1 MENMNG
7 NSYNNKAFNQHQA
20 PDYHNYR
27 SNNNT
32 ATSTNKSALDKFM
45 EQNEF
50 SVYSAEMAKKYLSD
64 SLNSITLLKA
74 E

>member
-1 MENMNG
+1 MSGKN
-7 NSYNNKAFNQHQA
+7 YNNKA
-20 PDYHNYR
+20 PDFHNYR

-32 ATSTNKSALDKFM
+32 TNTTNKSALDKFM